1 MKIKKKPLREFAQ
14 ADVNGTKYTIIL
26 HGRLRK
32 RVIVCYMYW
41 DSTGGLNGWE
51 NCTIFDKTF
60 QSEDEARPMF
70 EHYQTAENLITLRSK
85 FKSYLNID
93 ND

>member
-1 MKIKKKPLREFAQ
+1 
-14 ADVNGTKYTIIL
+14 
-26 HGRLRK
+26 
-32 RVIVCYMYW
+32 MYW
-41 DSTGGLNGWE
+41 DSTGGLKGWE

-70 EHYQTAENLITLRSK
+70 EYYQTVENLIALRSK